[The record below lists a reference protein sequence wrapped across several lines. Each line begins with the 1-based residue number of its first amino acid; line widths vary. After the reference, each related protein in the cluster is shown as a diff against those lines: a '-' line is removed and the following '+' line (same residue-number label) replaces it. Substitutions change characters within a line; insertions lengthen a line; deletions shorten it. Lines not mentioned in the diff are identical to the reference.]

1 MGGCEEVAKRDNCSQ
16 ISIVIVFESMKITLN
31 LFIEPQ
37 QKFQGDWYLTYSS
50 KRDKE
55 KSNKKKEKKPTDG
68 IKREQEGKIKE
79 IRESNSQKS
88 DLYC

>member
-1 MGGCEEVAKRDNCSQ
+1 M
-16 ISIVIVFESMKITLN
+16 
-31 LFIEPQ
+31 
-37 QKFQGDWYLTYSS
+37 
-50 KRDKE
+50 
-55 KSNKKKEKKPTDG
+55 KKKEKKPTDG